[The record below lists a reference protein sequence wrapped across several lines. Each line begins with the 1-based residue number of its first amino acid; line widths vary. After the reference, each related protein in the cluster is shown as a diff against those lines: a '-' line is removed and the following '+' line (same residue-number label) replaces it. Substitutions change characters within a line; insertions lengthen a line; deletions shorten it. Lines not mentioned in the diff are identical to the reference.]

1 MSSDILLQELEKT
14 LEGVEP
20 GYLTK
25 KVPSVSSADEVNS
38 LLVKEQVRLSSLRR
52 QQDLA
57 LKLAADLP
65 ARIAKI
71 EAEAKSVEESS
82 KALLAEEKAREQK
95 LRDARKKR
103 EEIESEMRGISRKLQ
118 EKRVS
123 DSISNLQKDQLWS
136 LISRVVDVRKSLVS
150 ALDHYNQRSLKDES
164 DFEYLRARIERNEE
178 LIQEI
183 ESKLTLIGQ

>member
-25 KVPSVSSADEVNS
+25 KVPSVSSADDLNS
-38 LLVKEQVRLSSLRR
+38 LLLKEQVRLASLRR

-57 LKLAADLP
+57 VKLAADLP
-65 ARIAKI
+65 DRIAKI
-71 EAEAKSVEESS
+71 EAEAKSVEEASTQ
-82 KALLAEEKAREQK
+82 LLAEEKTRQRK
-95 LRDARKKR
+95 LEEMRTKR
-103 EEIESEMRGISRKLQ
+103 EKIEVEMRDISRKLK

-150 ALDHYNQRSLKDES
+150 ALDQFNQRSLKDES